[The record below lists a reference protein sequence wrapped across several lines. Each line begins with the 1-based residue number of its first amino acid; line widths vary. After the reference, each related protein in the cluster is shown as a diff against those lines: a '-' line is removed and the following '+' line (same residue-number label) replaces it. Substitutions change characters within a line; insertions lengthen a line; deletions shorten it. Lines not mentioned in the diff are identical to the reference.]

1 MGFFILLL
9 IAGIILLILGLIKP
23 IKFVF
28 WTKKKTR
35 GQALLVC
42 SIVIVVS
49 IIGISTISGNAK
61 TPATVAVATS
71 PASSNQNQVAPLA
84 TAQPPSPTST
94 TTPLVTATVP
104 PEPTY
109 EVKDKYL
116 VGDIAQLDDTQV
128 QVTKVEKSAGT
139 KYDKPKDGQEY
150 VIVTIA
156 IKNKGSAEI
165 DYNTY
170 DFQMSNSQGQLSDQ
184 AFTIVNTETSL
195 GSGQL
200 MSNGVVTGTVVFEQP
215 IDDSALELIY
225 KPSFWGNVT
234 VKFDV
239 LNSLESFDVL
249 KSDAVSI
256 TGEEYAI
263 GEAGA
268 SGSTQIIV
276 TDMVLSDGSRY
287 DKPKDG
293 YDYVILT
300 VEITN
305 IGKGQISYN
314 PYYFTMMNSQGQVTN
329 AAFSIIDSDTSLGSG
344 ELLSG
349 GKVSG
354 TIVFEQP
361 KGDEGLKLIYEE
373 AFSFSGDKLIFT
385 LK

>member
-9 IAGIILLILGLIKP
+9 IAGIILFILGLIKP

-42 SIVIVVS
+42 SIVIVIS
-49 IIGISTISGNAK
+49 IIGISALSGNAK
-61 TPATVAVATS
+61 TPSTVTDATNPT
-71 PASSNQNQVAPLA
+71 SSNQTQVAPLA
-84 TAQPPSPTST
+84 TDVPPPPTSA
-94 TTPLVTATVP
+94 TTPIATVTVP

-128 QVTKVEKSAGT
+128 QVTKLEKSAGT

-184 AFTIVNTETSL
+184 VFTIVNAETTL

-225 KPSFWGNVT
+225 KPSFWGDIT
-234 VKFDV
+234 VNFDV

-249 KSDAVSI
+249 KSDVVSI
-256 TGEEYAI
+256 IGEEYAI
-263 GEAGA
+263 GEAGTL
-268 SGSTQIIV
+268 GSTQIIV
-276 TDMVLSDGSRY
+276 KDMVLSDGSRY

-373 AFSFSGDKLIFT
+373 AFSFSSDKLIFT